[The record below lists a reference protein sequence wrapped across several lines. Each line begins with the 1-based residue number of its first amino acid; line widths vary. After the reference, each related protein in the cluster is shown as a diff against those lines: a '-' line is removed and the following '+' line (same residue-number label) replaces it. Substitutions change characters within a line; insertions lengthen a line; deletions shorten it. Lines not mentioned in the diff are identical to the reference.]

1 MASRRNRPNRF
12 RQGGGNQQR
21 RPTSSSGDR
30 RRLNFRTRFREQ
42 VRSQGRGRPID
53 NEIPDSADD
62 DATAGGDDAN
72 AAAVKFITPTR
83 PPAHN
88 GRDCSNPFKCPPK
101 TFAGGRRPRVKSNI
115 KARKRNYWNPR
126 KKSRLIK
133 RRKQVNPSSRRRINQ
148 IRQGRAQSLNINN
161 KDNNN
166 NNDIITN
173 DIDDKPVKAVGPVDP
188 SSSSSDDDPVTPDPL
203 KKLLKLVEE
212 KEERE
217 KARVLF
223 AFNPRPQFQ
232 NKRLNAKHRNN
243 AQNKNSAKKN
253 QFRSVNRY
261 VLRSISISHPL

>member
-148 IRQGRAQSLNINN
+148 IRQGRAQSLNNNN
-161 KDNNN
+161 KDKN

-188 SSSSSDDDPVTPDPL
+188 SSSSDDDPVTPDPL

-232 NKRLNAKHRNN
+232 NKRLHAKHRNN